1 MTIFLPRGFEGVS
14 IEPMLIT
21 ARNELIPAYGGPDQ
35 RRNRMG
41 SRYALKVKLE
51 PMEIEDANEWDD
63 LDSEDETCVFA
74 IPQPGFD
81 TGSPGAANRVM
92 GAGQAGASITL
103 DGVTPYYP
111 FRKRQWLTI
120 ITGGQRYC
128 YRASAEAVAN
138 EDGQITIPLRTMLR
152 VPHAD
157 NDVVLIA
164 EPELEGFVTVDE
176 GSWTIDGN
184 HLVQLGFTIK
194 ERE

>member
-1 MTIFLPRGFEGVS
+1 MSIQLPRNFEGVS

-51 PMEIEDANEWDD
+51 PLEIEDANEWDD
-63 LDSEDETCVFA
+63 LDTEDQTCIFA

-81 TGSPGAANRVM
+81 TGAPGHANRVM
-92 GAGQAGASITL
+92 GSGQAGASINL
-103 DGVTPYYP
+103 AGLTPHYA
-111 FRKRQWLTI
+111 FRKRQWLTV
-120 ITGGQRYC
+120 ITDGQRYC
-128 YRASAEAVAN
+128 YRSSAEAIAN
-138 EDGQITIPLRTMLR
+138 EDGEITIPLRTMLR
-152 VPHAD
+152 VPHLD
-157 NDVVLIA
+157 NDPVLIG
-164 EPELEGFVTVDE
+164 EPEMEGFVTVDE
-176 GSWTIDGN
+176 GAWAIDGN